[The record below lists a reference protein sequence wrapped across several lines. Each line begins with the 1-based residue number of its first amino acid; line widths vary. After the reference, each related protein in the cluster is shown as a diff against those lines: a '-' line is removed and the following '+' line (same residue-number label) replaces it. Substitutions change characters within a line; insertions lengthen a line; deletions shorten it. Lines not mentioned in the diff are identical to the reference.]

1 MKTPREIL
9 MARHRAAIP
18 KLDAIRES
26 VIGGLNHQAADPET
40 RVRGVL
46 AFWRSGPSL
55 LWRELIL
62 PSRRI
67 WTGLATVWLVLIG
80 VNLSQRGPA
89 IGTPGQSLRAPAVMM
104 SWQVQQRWMDEL
116 LADRSASPEADR
128 PRIVP
133 PRPRSEETGM
143 MAA

>member
-9 MARHRAAIP
+9 LARHRAAVP
-18 KLDAIRES
+18 KLDAVRES
-26 VIGGLNHQAADPET
+26 VIGQLTRQAVASET
-40 RVRGVL
+40 RAGGFRAGGL
-46 AFWRSGPSL
+46 PGPSL

-67 WTGLATVWLVLIG
+67 WTGLAAVWLALII
-80 VNLSQRGPA
+80 VNVSQCDPA
-89 IGTPGQSLRAPAVMM
+89 SDVPGQRLSAPAVTM

-116 LADRSASPEADR
+116 LADRSPTPEADR
-128 PRIVP
+128 PRNVP